1 MMSTNINLFWI
12 LIVAVNVEILV
23 WFKGCVRIM
32 AVVMNRVQ
40 ILAVFVNRV
49 SIVIVKRIQILVV
62 NDCEKCTNFNVVAN
76 RVGIWFWM

>member
-1 MMSTNINLFWI
+1 M
-12 LIVAVNVEILV
+12 AVNVEILV

-49 SIVIVKRIQILVV
+49 SIVIVKRTQILVV

-76 RVGIWFWM
+76 RVGIWF